1 MSTIELKN
9 KIIKQMEHS
18 NDSILMQISDLLDKY
33 EKAIV
38 ASDASGF
45 PLTISEY
52 NDKVEEGL
60 TDLKYGR
67 VTPHED
73 LLKEIEGW
81 KNEL

>member
-9 KIIKQMEHS
+9 KIIEQMEHS
-18 NDSILMQISDLLDKY
+18 NDFILKQISDLLDKY
-33 EKAIV
+33 DHDIV
-38 ASDASGF
+38 ASNTSGF

-52 NDKVEEGL
+52 NDRVEEGL

>member
-9 KIIKQMEHS
+9 KIIEQMEHS
-18 NDSILMQISDLLDKY
+18 NDFILKQISDLLDKY
-33 EKAIV
+33 ENEIV
-38 ASDASGF
+38 GSDVSGY

-52 NDKVEEGL
+52 NNKVEEGL

-67 VTPHED
+67 VTSHND

>member
-9 KIIKQMEHS
+9 KIIEQIKHS
-18 NDSILMQISDLLDKY
+18 NDFILKQISDLLDKY
-33 EKAIV
+33 ENEIV
-38 ASDASGF
+38 GSDVSGY

-52 NDKVEEGL
+52 NNKVEEGL

-67 VTPHED
+67 VTSHND

>member
-9 KIIKQMEHS
+9 KIIEQMEHS
-18 NDSILMQISDLLDKY
+18 NDFILKQISDLLDKY
-33 EKAIV
+33 EHEIV
-38 ASDASGF
+38 GSDVSGY

-52 NDKVEEGL
+52 NNKVEEGL

-67 VTPHED
+67 VTSHND

>member
-9 KIIKQMEHS
+9 KIIEQMEHS
-18 NDSILMQISDLLDKY
+18 NDFVLKQISDLLDKC
-33 EKAIV
+33 ESEIV

-45 PLTISEY
+45 ALTISEY
-52 NDKVEEGL
+52 NDRVEEGL

-67 VTPHED
+67 VTPQEN

>member
-9 KIIKQMEHS
+9 KIIEQMEHS
-18 NDSILMQISDLLDKY
+18 SDFILKQISDLLDKY
-33 EKAIV
+33 DHEIV
-38 ASDASGF
+38 GSDASGF

-52 NDKVEEGL
+52 NDRVEEGL
-60 TDLKYGR
+60 ADLKYGR
-67 VTPHED
+67 ITPHED

>member
-1 MSTIELKN
+1 MK
-9 KIIKQMEHS
+9 
-18 NDSILMQISDLLDKY
+18 QISDLLDKY
-33 EKAIV
+33 ENEIV
-38 ASDASGF
+38 GSDVSGY

-52 NDKVEEGL
+52 NNKVEEGL

-67 VTPHED
+67 VTSHND